1 MINNLD
7 QFTISLEDIIK
18 NSKNIYI
25 IGHKNP
31 DFDSIGSSI
40 GVFKLCKFLGKKSTI
55 IVNEDEFSLQPGV
68 KLLMDAVDNCI
79 TFINIDQYKERLIKG
94 LNKTERNTYDE
105 TPDIEK
111 EKYLFDKKVKDS
123 TLIITDTNNI
133 DLLSIKNYLNNFEN
147 IIIIDHHKKITNPEL
162 PSTLSFIN
170 QNYSS
175 ASEIV
180 TTILHKYTKK
190 YPPKIATALASGIVL
205 DTDNF
210 KRNTTENTY
219 KVYTT
224 LKKNGVTDDNIRKIF
239 RKDFETDKLVKNL
252 VFNNG
257 NAIEFF
263 NLISNNNVSII
274 LNREAPETIYKNEM
288 IGMAADE
295 RQEYDDVDAT
305 IVMGKILDAD
315 ENKVIKI
322 SVRTNGY
329 IDGGRL
335 LSEYCSD
342 DEYSNGGG
350 SVTSAAALIQRDS
363 LLEEEKNLINFI
375 KQTPSDHFVKKLK
388 KI

>member
-1 MINNLD
+1 MINNLE
-7 QFTISLEDIIK
+7 QFTVNLEEIIN
-18 NSKNIYI
+18 NSKSIYI

-40 GVFKLCKFLGKKSTI
+40 GVFKLCKLLGKKSTI

-68 KLLMDAVDNCI
+68 KLLMDSVDHCAN
-79 TFINIDQYKERLIKG
+79 FINVNQYKNKIIKG
-94 LNKTERNTYDE
+94 LNKPDRKEYEETKDE
-105 TPDIEK
+105 EK
-111 EKYLFDKKVKDS
+111 DKYLFDKKIKDS

-133 DLLSIKNYLNNFEN
+133 DLLSIKDYLNNFDN
-147 IIIIDHHKKITNPEL
+147 IVIIDHHKRITNPEL
-162 PSTLSFIN
+162 EANISFIN
-170 QNYSS
+170 GNYSS

-180 TTILHKYTKK
+180 ATILHKYTKK
-190 YPPKIATALASGIVL
+190 YPSKVATALASGIVL

-274 LNREAPETIYKNEM
+274 VNREAPETIYKTEM

-305 IVMGKILDAD
+305 IVMGKILDSD
-315 ENKVIKI
+315 NNKVIKI
-322 SVRTNGY
+322 SIRTNGY

-335 LSEYCSD
+335 LNEYCNN
-342 DEYSNGGG
+342 DEYANGGG
-350 SVTSAAALIQRDS
+350 SITSAAALIHRDNILDEEDN
-363 LLEEEKNLINFI
+363 LLNFMR
-375 KQTPSDHFVKKLK
+375 QTPSEHFVKKLK

>member
-1 MINNLD
+1 MINNLE
-7 QFTISLEDIIK
+7 QFSVNLEEIIN
-18 NSKNIYI
+18 NSKSIYI

-40 GVFKLCKFLGKKSTI
+40 GVFKLCKLLGKKSTI

-68 KLLMDAVDNCI
+68 KLLMDSVDHCAN
-79 TFINIDQYKERLIKG
+79 FINVNQYKNKIIKG
-94 LNKTERNTYDE
+94 LNKPDRKEYEETKDE
-105 TPDIEK
+105 EK
-111 EKYLFDKKVKDS
+111 DKYLFDKKIKDS

-133 DLLSIKNYLNNFEN
+133 DLLSIKDYLNNFDN
-147 IIIIDHHKKITNPEL
+147 IVIIDHHKRITNPEL
-162 PSTLSFIN
+162 EANISFIN
-170 QNYSS
+170 ENYSS

-180 TTILHKYTKK
+180 ATILHKYTKK
-190 YPPKIATALASGIVL
+190 YPSKVATALASGIVL

-274 LNREAPETIYKNEM
+274 VNREAPETIYKTEM

-305 IVMGKILDAD
+305 IVMGKILDSD
-315 ENKVIKI
+315 NNKVIKI
-322 SVRTNGY
+322 SIRTNGY

-335 LSEYCSD
+335 LNEYCNN
-342 DEYSNGGG
+342 DEYANGGG
-350 SVTSAAALIQRDS
+350 SITSAAALIHRDNILDEEDN
-363 LLEEEKNLINFI
+363 LLNFMR
-375 KQTPSDHFVKKLK
+375 QTPSDHFVKKLK

>member
-1 MINNLD
+1 MINNLE
-7 QFTISLEDIIK
+7 QFTVNLEEIIN
-18 NSKNIYI
+18 NSKSIYI

-40 GVFKLCKFLGKKSTI
+40 GVFKLCKLLGKKSTI
-55 IVNEDEFSLQPGV
+55 IVDEDEFSLQPGV
-68 KLLMDAVDNCI
+68 KLLMDSVDHCAN
-79 TFINIDQYKERLIKG
+79 FINVNQYKNKIIKG
-94 LNKTERNTYDE
+94 LNKPDRKEYEETKDE
-105 TPDIEK
+105 EK
-111 EKYLFDKKVKDS
+111 DKYLFDKKIKDS

-133 DLLSIKNYLNNFEN
+133 DLLSIKDYLNNFDN
-147 IIIIDHHKKITNPEL
+147 IVIIDHHKRITNPEL
-162 PSTLSFIN
+162 EANISFIN
-170 QNYSS
+170 GNYSS

-180 TTILHKYTKK
+180 ATILHKYTKK
-190 YPPKIATALASGIVL
+190 YPSKVATALASGIVL

-224 LKKNGVTDDNIRKIF
+224 LKKNGVTDENIRKIF

-274 LNREAPETIYKNEM
+274 VNREAPETIYKTEM

-305 IVMGKILDAD
+305 IVMGKILDSD
-315 ENKVIKI
+315 NNKVIKI
-322 SVRTNGY
+322 SIRTNGY

-335 LSEYCSD
+335 LNEYCNN
-342 DEYSNGGG
+342 DEYANGGG
-350 SVTSAAALIQRDS
+350 SITSAAALIHRDNILDEEDN
-363 LLEEEKNLINFI
+363 LLNFMR
-375 KQTPSDHFVKKLK
+375 QTPSDHFVKKLK

>member
-1 MINNLD
+1 MMNNLD
-7 QFTISLEDIIK
+7 FFKTKFEDKISK
-18 NSKNIYI
+18 SKSIFI

-31 DFDSIGSSI
+31 DFDSIGSAI
-40 GVFKLCKFLGKKSTI
+40 GIFKLCKILGKKSNI
-55 IVNEDEFSLQPGV
+55 IVNEDDLSLQPGV
-68 KLLMDAVDNCI
+68 KLLMDSVGKNIPFI
-79 TFINIDQYKERLIKG
+79 TVEDYKERLIKS
-94 LNKTERNTYDE
+94 LNKTYIDVFDEATEEEQDFLLRN
-105 TPDIEK
+105 I
-111 EKYLFDKKVKDS
+111 KVKNS

-133 DLLSIKNYLNNFEN
+133 DLIHIKDYLHTFEN
-147 IIIIDHHKKITNPEL
+147 VIIIDHHKKINNPGL
-162 PSTLSFIN
+162 PNDLEFIN

-175 ASEIV
+175 ACEIV
-180 TTILHKYTKK
+180 ATLLHKYEKK
-190 YPPKIATALASGIVL
+190 YPSKIATAIASGIVL

-219 KVYTT
+219 KVYTI
-224 LKKNGVTDDNIRKIF
+224 LKKNGVTDENIRKIF

-263 NLISNNNVSII
+263 NLISNNNISII
-274 LNREAPETIYKNEM
+274 LNRESPETIYKPEM

-305 IVMGKILDAD
+305 IVMGKVLDQE

-335 LSEYCSD
+335 LREYCVN
-342 DEYSNGGG
+342 DEKNNGGG
-350 SVTSAAALIQRDS
+350 AVTSAAAIIQDNDLIA
-363 LLEEEKNLINFI
+363 EEEKLLDYI
-375 KQTPSDHFVKKLK
+375 KSTPPDHFIKKLK
-388 KI
+388 K

>member
-1 MINNLD
+1 MINNLE
-7 QFTISLEDIIK
+7 QFTVNLEEIIN
-18 NSKNIYI
+18 NSKSIYI

-40 GVFKLCKFLGKKSTI
+40 GVFKLCKLLGKKSTI

-68 KLLMDAVDNCI
+68 KLLMDSVDHCAN
-79 TFINIDQYKERLIKG
+79 FINVNQYKNKIIKG
-94 LNKTERNTYDE
+94 LNNPDRKEYEETKDE
-105 TPDIEK
+105 EK
-111 EKYLFDKKVKDS
+111 DKYLFDKKIKDS

-133 DLLSIKNYLNNFEN
+133 DLLSIKDYLNNFDN
-147 IIIIDHHKKITNPEL
+147 IVIIDHHKRITNPEL
-162 PSTLSFIN
+162 EANISFIN
-170 QNYSS
+170 GNYSS

-180 TTILHKYTKK
+180 ATILHKYTKK
-190 YPPKIATALASGIVL
+190 YPSKVATALASGIVL

-274 LNREAPETIYKNEM
+274 VNREAPETIYKTEM

-305 IVMGKILDAD
+305 IVMGKILDSD
-315 ENKVIKI
+315 NNKVIKI
-322 SVRTNGY
+322 SIRTNGY

-335 LSEYCSD
+335 LNEYCNN
-342 DEYSNGGG
+342 DEYANGGG
-350 SVTSAAALIQRDS
+350 SITSAAALIHRDNILDEEDN
-363 LLEEEKNLINFI
+363 LLNFMR
-375 KQTPSDHFVKKLK
+375 QTPSEHFVKKLK

>member
-1 MINNLD
+1 MINNLE
-7 QFTISLEDIIK
+7 QFTVNLEEIIN
-18 NSKNIYI
+18 NSKSIYI

-40 GVFKLCKFLGKKSTI
+40 GVFKLCKLLGKKSTI
-55 IVNEDEFSLQPGV
+55 IVDEDEFSLQPGV
-68 KLLMDAVDNCI
+68 KLLMDSVDHCAN
-79 TFINIDQYKERLIKG
+79 FINVNQYKNKIIKG
-94 LNKTERNTYDE
+94 LNKPDRKEYEETKDE
-105 TPDIEK
+105 EK
-111 EKYLFDKKVKDS
+111 DKYLFDKKIKDS

-133 DLLSIKNYLNNFEN
+133 DLLSIKDYLNNFDN
-147 IIIIDHHKKITNPEL
+147 IVIIDHHKRITNPEL
-162 PSTLSFIN
+162 EANISFIN
-170 QNYSS
+170 GNYSS

-180 TTILHKYTKK
+180 ATILHKYTKK
-190 YPPKIATALASGIVL
+190 YPSKVATALASGIVL

-274 LNREAPETIYKNEM
+274 VNREAPETIYKTEM

-305 IVMGKILDAD
+305 IVMGKILDSD
-315 ENKVIKI
+315 NNKVIKI
-322 SVRTNGY
+322 SIRTNGY

-335 LSEYCSD
+335 LNEYCNN
-342 DEYSNGGG
+342 DEYANGGG
-350 SVTSAAALIQRDS
+350 SITSAAALIHRDNILDEEDN
-363 LLEEEKNLINFI
+363 LLNFMR
-375 KQTPSDHFVKKLK
+375 QTPSDHFVKKLK